1 MYAVSS
7 GYRNVIYSGD
17 ARHKLKVFFGATE
30 LQNADNYCEKLTV
43 KPRIIPNS
51 AKSFALNN
59 FVSKEAELILHNIDL
74 EDVVEPITIS
84 IGTLVENAYEYV
96 PIGIFNISDK
106 PTTDKDKTTIKLYD
120 NAIKFDFNY
129 NGKDLIEE
137 KQAGGLEGATRLE
150 VLLDI
155 CEQAGVTTQI
165 SSFLG
170 SSEIVATWDNTITAR
185 TYISFLAEQ
194 SGAIAT
200 IDRSGELIF
209 IYINDLVTERIP
221 LSIVEKY
228 SLGKPY
234 TIGRVIYEDGT
245 RKFAKP
251 LDDVP
256 YTGDILFISA
266 SNPYIKN
273 QAHIDSI
280 YDLVSAF
287 TIDSLKT
294 GKIIGNPAIDPYDL
308 IEIYNNGSL
317 EQETIAT
324 TLATYTMVYN
334 GVIINTYDTQI
345 GEQDRKENMSLKNVD
360 NTEELKRYVRSSI
373 DEVNATI
380 TLQAGEIDSLKQRT
394 TSVETGIE
402 GISGQITDIQEDQA
416 DLRNEFEVTAEGL
429 SIALTKSGNN
439 IIMGTE
445 LYDDSQWGWGE
456 YGALYEG
463 ATPPEHGIYWYW
475 YDTAN
480 DIVYY
485 DNQTG
490 WIETDLKRKDVD
502 EQYRYNRMTIIENEF
517 TANNFMTKRAMQFDG
532 INGYTTVRPTII
544 DNSKDFLTISFKMQ
558 NNLIDGKFRVQ
569 FFEQNYNQLTNEN
582 YGCYLLV
589 YTKDF
594 APGEYADL
602 QEYKFTVPI
611 MKQKDLV
618 YCTEGVQ
625 EPANPQEGDFWL
637 KADLSDYGLKVYK
650 NGEWVNDRTE
660 DNKPVRVLY
669 ATNVDPQGEW
679 SNYYHPDY
687 NDPPRFTEDG
697 FVYGTVSNSYQYQ
710 DANARAIFMTL
721 DVMTDQISID
731 PALIGNVI
739 VGDVKIEYGK
749 TATEWSSNINEVYGK
764 NYKLDDKGFEIK
776 SGNYKMYIDEDEV
789 TGYYQNQ
796 RVFQLNK
803 YVTFSQKGQFVET
816 DQDGLITKKL
826 SNNIYVRYIE

>member
-1 MYAVSS
+1 MYAVSN
-7 GYRNVIYSGD
+7 GYKSVIYSGD
-17 ARHKLKVFFGATE
+17 ARHKLRVFFGETE
-30 LQNADNYCEKLTV
+30 LENADNYCEKLTV

-51 AKSFALNN
+51 TKSFTLNN

-74 EDVVEPITIS
+74 NSVVEPITIS

-165 SSFLG
+165 NSFLG
-170 SSEIVATWDNTITAR
+170 DDEIVATWDNTISAR

-194 SGAIAT
+194 AGAIAT

-209 IYINDLVTERIP
+209 IYINDLATERIP

-234 TIGRVIYEDGT
+234 TIGRVIYENGT
-245 RKFAKP
+245 QKFSKP

-256 YTGDILFISA
+256 YTGDILFINA

-273 QAHIDSI
+273 QTQIEDI
-280 YDLVSAF
+280 YDLVSEF
-287 TIDSLKT
+287 TIDSLTT

-308 IEIYNNGSL
+308 IEIYNDYSQD
-317 EQETIAT
+317 EETIAT
-324 TLATYTMVYN
+324 TLATYTLVYN
-334 GVIINTYDTQI
+334 GVMISTYSTEI

-360 NTEELKRYVRSSI
+360 NSEELKRYVRSSI

-380 TLQAGEIDSLKQRT
+380 TLQAGEIDSLKERT

-402 GISGQITDIQEDQA
+402 GINGEIVDIQEDQA
-416 DLRNEFEVTAEGL
+416 NLRNEFEVTAEGL
-429 SIALTKSGNN
+429 SMVLTKSGNN

-445 LYDDSQWGWGE
+445 LYDDSQWGWSE

-463 ATPPEHGIYWYW
+463 ATAPAHGVYNYW

-485 DNQTG
+485 DNQTD
-490 WIETDLKRKDVD
+490 WVATDLKRKDVE
-502 EQYRYNRMTIIENEF
+502 EQYRFHYNVDILENEF
-517 TANNFMTKRAMQFDG
+517 TANSFITKRAFSFHAG
-532 INGYTTVRPTII
+532 INDIADTSIRPTVI
-544 DNSKDFLTISFKMQ
+544 DNTKDYLTFSCKIQ
-558 NNLIDGKFRVQ
+558 NNITAGHFRLE
-569 FFEQNYNQLTNEN
+569 FYEQNYNQLTHEN
-582 YGCYLLV
+582 YGA
-589 YTKDF
+589 YTLFYAKDF
-594 APGEYADL
+594 LPDEYTNL
-602 QEYKFTVPI
+602 QEFKFTVPI
-611 MKQKDLV
+611 IKQKDLV
-618 YCTEGVQ
+618 NCIASTTE
-625 EPANPQEGDFWL
+625 PNNPQEGDFWL
-637 KADLSDYGLKVYK
+637 KTDQSDYALKVYK

-660 DNKPVRVLY
+660 DNKPVRILY
-669 ATNVDPQGEW
+669 ATNRLDDQPYYFPWFEPHPNISTDEMIYIHG
-679 SNYYHPDY
+679 SNTY
-687 NDPPRFTEDG
+687 N
-697 FVYGTVSNSYQYQ
+697 YL
-710 DANARAIFMTL
+710 DANTR
-721 DVMTDQISID
+721 SIYVHLRLTND
-731 PALIGNVI
+731 TQNPDIGNFI
-739 VGDVKIEYGK
+739 MGDVKIEYGK

-764 NYKLDDKGFEIK
+764 NYKLDDKGLEMK

-796 RVFQLNK
+796 KVFQLNK
-803 YVTFSQKGQFVET
+803 YVTFSQRGQFVET

-826 SNNIYVRYIE
+826 SNNMYVRYIE